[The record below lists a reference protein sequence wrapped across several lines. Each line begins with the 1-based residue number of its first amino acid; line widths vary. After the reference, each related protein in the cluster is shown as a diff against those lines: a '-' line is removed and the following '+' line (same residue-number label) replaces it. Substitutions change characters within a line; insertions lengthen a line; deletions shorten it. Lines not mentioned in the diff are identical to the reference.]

1 MQSNI
6 SVNNMP
12 NNIRTYSSS
21 TEQQINKDM
30 KEYFESEK
38 QPVNPE
44 ALSQNIKGLLSKQ
57 LTVKDFVKNM
67 MNSNNSKNIE
77 QISNMLKG
85 YNVETLVENIQ
96 DMPKQMDKLLNQP
109 QTKLQQDNTMMNNAP
124 KIEMTSPEV
133 QIMASNLLGM
143 LKEGKM
149 KEALQTFNK
158 KGDVLE
164 KMLDSFLSQSSQS
177 ARDSANLLNFIQ
189 NVISQGLVISPE
201 LQKMLQEKYK
211 KLEKHLS
218 FSEELAIEKEEDVN
232 KLSQEAQDFVKQIM
246 DLRQQLEFM
255 DSETAQEVLSAYED
269 LLELIGVES

>member
-1 MQSNI
+1 ML
-6 SVNNMP
+6 NNLSINNVP
-12 NNIRTYSSS
+12 NNIKTYSPS

-30 KEYFESEK
+30 KEYFETEK

-44 ALSQNIKGLLSKQ
+44 SLSQNIKGLLSKQ

-85 YNVETLVENIQ
+85 YNVETLAENIQ

-109 QTKLQQDNTMMNNAP
+109 QTKIQQDNTMMNNAP

-149 KEALQTFNK
+149 KEALQTFDK

-177 ARDSANLLNFIQ
+177 ARDTANLLNFIQ

-218 FSEELAIEKEEDVN
+218 FSEELATQKEEDVN
-232 KLSQEAQDFVKQIM
+232 NLSQEAQDFVKQIM

-255 DSETAQEVLSAYED
+255 DSETAQEVLAAYED

>member
-1 MQSNI
+1 
-6 SVNNMP
+6 
-12 NNIRTYSSS
+12 
-21 TEQQINKDM
+21 
-30 KEYFESEK
+30 
-38 QPVNPE
+38 
-44 ALSQNIKGLLSKQ
+44 
-57 LTVKDFVKNM
+57 
-67 MNSNNSKNIE
+67 
-77 QISNMLKG
+77 
-85 YNVETLVENIQ
+85 
-96 DMPKQMDKLLNQP
+96 
-109 QTKLQQDNTMMNNAP
+109 
-124 KIEMTSPEV
+124 
-133 QIMASNLLGM
+133 MASNLLGM